1 MKKSPTSKPNPSEV
15 FNRIGRVS
23 TVKYFVQHY
32 GVLPSSM
39 DQRLPYKEVS
49 EAYPKILEIFG
60 EMKLDLKSLYK
71 RWRIAKFADS
81 EEKEDTVIMDVLESS
96 THRLCVELSMY
107 PGNILFEFFYDQ
119 SEAGMEQHI
128 LETTRRLRAELG
140 ENKSPTFE
148 VLIKS
153 DGDFDTE
160 KVVVDVFDIELER
173 NYNDDL
179 PEVDE
184 VIQTSIGEKK
194 SGLILLHGIPG
205 TGKTSYIKSLL
216 TRNQQSK
223 FIFIPNDF
231 VQEILQPQFM
241 TFLLQHR
248 DSILVIE
255 DAEKVIMSRQDS
267 GQNSVVSTILQ
278 ITDGLFSDYLNIKI
292 ICTFNTDVSRIDKA
306 LFRKGRMIAFY
317 EFKEL
322 SKEKARALLPADTH
336 DKLPERLTLAEIY
349 NIREKSFTVG
359 LGKKQIGFRR

>member
-1 MKKSPTSKPNPSEV
+1 MPESNLPDI
-15 FNRIGRVS
+15 FDRIGRIS
-23 TVKYFVQHY
+23 ITKYFLLRY
-32 GVLPSSM
+32 DKLPSTM
-39 DQRLPYKEVS
+39 NQRLPIPEMSEV
-49 EAYPKILEIFG
+49 YPRLLTIFE
-60 EMKLDLKSLYK
+60 EMKFDVDSLFK

-81 EEKEDTVIMDVLESS
+81 EDKEDVVVLDVLQSNA
-96 THRLCVELSMY
+96 HKLCIELSMY
-107 PGNILFEFFYDQ
+107 PGNLLVEFLYDQ
-119 SEAGMEQHI
+119 SEPELEQRV
-128 LETTRRLRAELG
+128 LATARRIRAELG

-148 VLIKS
+148 VLTRS

-160 KVVVDVFDIELER
+160 KVVVDSFDIALEQ

-179 PEVDE
+179 QEVDE
-184 VIQTSIGEKK
+184 VIQRSIGEKK

-216 TRNQQSK
+216 ARHEKSK

-255 DAEKVIMSRQDS
+255 DAEKVIMSRQNS

-292 ICTFNTDVSRIDKA
+292 ICTFNTDVSRIDQA

-322 SKEKARALLPADTH
+322 SEEKARKLLPEELQDQ
-336 DKLPERLTLAEIY
+336 LPERLTLAEIY
-349 NIREKSFTVG
+349 NIREKTFKVG
-359 LGKKQIGFRR
+359 KTKKIGFRR